1 MMYKRRKRIML
12 YVLGLITLGFIVLTI
27 LVCLFPASFI
37 DREFSEEVQEYQHP
51 VLDALMKVVSSFGY
65 MPYSLIMVILTAVI
79 FYLFKYKKESLY
91 VLLTLISGL
100 VSWLTKLAVNRPR
113 PSESVVRII
122 EKTKYQSFPSGHV
135 LFYVIF
141 FGFLVILM
149 YQLKS
154 IPKWLRLSVAT
165 SCLFLIFTIPIS
177 RVYMG
182 AHWFTD
188 VLGGFLLG
196 IICLYINSFLYLRK
210 PG

>member
-1 MMYKRRKRIML
+1 MYKRRKRIML
-12 YVLGLITLGFIVLTI
+12 YVLGFITLGFIALTI
-27 LVCLFPASFI
+27 LVSLFPASYI
-37 DREFSEEVQEYQHP
+37 DREFSEEVQEYQNP
-51 VLDALMKVVSSFGY
+51 VLDVVMKTVSWFGY
-65 MPYSLIMVILTAVI
+65 MPYSLIMVVLVAIA

-91 VLLTLISGL
+91 ILLTLVSGL
-100 VSWLTKLAVNRPR
+100 VSWLAKFAVNRPR
-113 PSESVVRII
+113 PSESVVRIMG
-122 EKTKYQSFPSGHV
+122 ETKYQSFPSGHV

-154 IPKWLRLSVAT
+154 IPKWLRLLVAI
-165 SCLFLIFTIPIS
+165 SSLFLIFTIPIS

-196 IICLYINSFLYLRK
+196 MICLYINSFLYLRNRN
-210 PG
+210 